1 MDDEKDRANNDSIV
15 MDKKE
20 IKLVVDTVKKRMGKG
35 SKFEGK
41 VEPHVHTE
49 ACRNTI
55 PDDHSKP
62 APIGIPQGMKLLED
76 NG

>member
-1 MDDEKDRANNDSIV
+1 MDE
-15 MDKKE
+15 KE

-41 VEPHVHTE
+41 VEPHVHTNK
-49 ACRNTI
+49 CSHN
-55 PDDHSKP
+55 DHSTYTKP
-62 APIGIPQGMKLLED
+62 APVNIPEGMKLKED

>member
-1 MDDEKDRANNDSIV
+1 MN
-15 MDKKE
+15 KKE

-41 VEPHVHTE
+41 VEPHVHTDNCSH
-49 ACRNTI
+49 A
-55 PDDHSKP
+55 KP
-62 APIGIPQGMKLLED
+62 ASVSMPEGMKLLED